1 MPTTRPGPPPGLD
14 FDRPFTTVDVAIFG
28 IVDDMLQVLLVQRAP
43 KPPNASAHAAAAE
56 PFPGRW
62 ALPGGFVDV
71 HRDRDLQ
78 GCALLKLREKT
89 GVRSPYVE
97 QVGSWGSRDRDP
109 RGWSTTHLYFAL
121 IADPGPLK
129 AGANAADARWFPVR
143 GDGVAVSLAF
153 DHAAL
158 LAAAVERLRGKVE
171 YTSLAAYLLPETFT
185 LSELQHGFEIVLGRA
200 LEKSA
205 FRRRVKDAGLV
216 EEAQG
221 MRTGA
226 MRPAQLYRLV
236 RRDAPVFFPR
246 PLERRDD

>member
-1 MPTTRPGPPPGLD
+1 MDWKDIASTVGKAAPILGTLLGGPAGAA
-14 FDRPFTTVDVAIFG
+14 VGSI
-28 IVDDMLQVLLVQRAP
+28 I
-43 KPPNASAHAAAAE
+43 ASALGTGNDPAEVERAIAAD
-56 PFPGRW
+56 P
-62 ALPGGFVDV
+62 
-71 HRDRDLQ
+71 Q
-78 GCALLKLREKT
+78 ALLKLREKT

-109 RGWSTTHLYFAL
+109 RGWSTTHLYCAL

-129 AGANAADARWFPVR
+129 AGANAADARWFPIL
-143 GDGVAVSLAF
+143 GDGVAVPLAF
-153 DHAAL
+153 DHASL
-158 LAAAVERLRGKVE
+158 LTAAVDRLRAKVE

-185 LSELQHGFEIVLGRA
+185 LSELQHVFEIVLGRA

-216 EEAQG
+216 EEAEG

-226 MRPAQLYRLV
+226 MRPAQLYRLAQ
-236 RRDAPVFFPR
+236 RDAPVFFPR